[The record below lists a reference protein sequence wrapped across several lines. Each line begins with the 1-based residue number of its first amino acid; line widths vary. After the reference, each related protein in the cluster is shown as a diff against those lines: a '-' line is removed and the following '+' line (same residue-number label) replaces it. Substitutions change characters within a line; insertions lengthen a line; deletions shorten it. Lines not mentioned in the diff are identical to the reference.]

1 MTRTLE
7 EVLQSVSEDMFPD
20 EEGNHAITIDT
31 IGEDGDLPLHALA
44 WKGDVDGIVTLLDA
58 GADVDARGEDG
69 ETALHIAI
77 HEENAVMIAVL
88 LAAGASLDIKSDF
101 DETPVELAKWMK
113 VKLPV

>member
-1 MTRTLE
+1 MRHQDPMTRTID

-20 EEGNHAITIDT
+20 DEGKRVVAIDSV
-31 IGEDGDLPLHALA
+31 GDDGDLPLHALA

-77 HEENAVMIAVL
+77 HQENAVMIAVL
-88 LAAGASLDIKSDF
+88 LAAGAS
-101 DETPVELAKWMK
+101 
-113 VKLPV
+113 